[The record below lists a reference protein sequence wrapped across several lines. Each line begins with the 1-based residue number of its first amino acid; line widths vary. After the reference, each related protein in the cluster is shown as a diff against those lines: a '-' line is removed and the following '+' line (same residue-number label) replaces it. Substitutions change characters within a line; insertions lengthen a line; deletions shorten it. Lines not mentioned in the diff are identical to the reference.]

1 MGAGYDLPVS
11 AAASIQHPD
20 ASLVDQRVY
29 FYGVPWEEYEA
40 LVRTRGEGSNPRITY
55 LEGTVELM
63 APSRYHEL
71 DKKRL
76 ARLIETWAYERGVAL
91 EGYGSWTVKN
101 RHEERGAEAD
111 EAYVVGEHDRDAI
124 EAPHIAVE
132 VVWTSGGI
140 DKLEV
145 WRKLGVREVWIWQDG
160 ALTFHVREG
169 DRYQERERSELLP
182 ELDPSLLVEPM
193 TAPSQHEAIARLR
206 RALRG

>member
-1 MGAGYDLPVS
+1 MYLYD
-11 AAASIQHPD
+11 
-20 ASLVDQRVY
+20 
-29 FYGVPWEEYEA
+29 VPWEEYEA
-40 LVRTRGEGSNPRITY
+40 LLRTRGESGTPRITY

-101 RHEERGAEAD
+101 RGEERGAEAD
-111 EAYVVGEHDRDAI
+111 ESYVVGEHDRDAI
-124 EAPHIAVE
+124 EAPDIAVE

-145 WRKLGVREVWIWQDG
+145 WRRLGVREVWIWQDG
-160 ALTFHVREG
+160 ALKFHVRDG
-169 DRYQERERSELLP
+169 DRYQERARSEMLP
-182 ELDPSLLVEPM
+182 ELDPSFLAEPM
-193 TAPSQHEAIARLR
+193 AAPSQHEAIARLR
-206 RALRG
+206 RALRA

>member
-1 MGAGYDLPVS
+1 M
-11 AAASIQHPD
+11 
-20 ASLVDQRVY
+20 DQRVY
-29 FYGVPWEEYEA
+29 LHEVPWDAYEA
-40 LVRTRGEGSNPRITY
+40 LLETRGATSVPRITY

-76 ARLIETWAYERGVAL
+76 ARLIETWADERGVIL
-91 EGYGSWTVKN
+91 EGYGSWTVK
-101 RHEERGAEAD
+101 RRDEERGAEAD
-111 EAYVVGEHDRDAI
+111 ESYVVGAHDRDAI

-160 ALTFHVREG
+160 ALSFHVLRG
-169 DRYQERERSELLP
+169 DRYEKNARSELLP

-193 TAPSQHEAIARLR
+193 SAPSQHEAVARLR
-206 RALRG
+206 DALRG